1 MKKKVKDISNEDIN
15 PYEVDKLSKV
25 PSWLIILLLKYW
37 AAAAAV
43 FFIVI
48 GGTDIGFDFTQGDYN
63 DFAAVLAQS
72 FVIVILI
79 GLFLALFSNYIV
91 RPIVRLMYNRRNNT
105 FRYNMINLRG
115 FKSFLLSL
123 VYMLTLSLVLYF
135 ITLLLSYNGL
145 VLDFFGRSDGQ
156 GIEPF
161 TYGFCFV
168 IIDSLCILIKNLI
181 LMLYERIKYKRQIQ
195 GE

>member
-1 MKKKVKDISNEDIN
+1 MKKKVKEISSEDIN

-48 GGTDIGFDFTQGDYN
+48 GGLDIGFDFTQGDY
-63 DFAAVLAQS
+63 DDIAAVLAQS
-72 FVIVILI
+72 FVIIILI
-79 GLFLALFSNYIV
+79 GLFMALFSNYIV

-105 FRYNMINLRG
+105 FRYNMINVKG

-123 VYMLTLSLVLYF
+123 VYMMALSIALYF
-135 ITLLLSYNGL
+135 ITLLLSYYGL

-161 TYGFCFV
+161 TYAFCF
-168 IIDSLCILIKNLI
+168 IILDSLCILVKNLI